1 MKIKNN
7 VTIKY
12 FCEAYMVVEFLYKF
26 FWGSG
31 QAKVTKAFAFLTL
44 SKKPVGHVFRF
55 FFEKIEQAKVTAD
68 LL

>member
-1 MKIKNN
+1 
-7 VTIKY
+7 
-12 FCEAYMVVEFLYKF
+12 MVVEFLYKF